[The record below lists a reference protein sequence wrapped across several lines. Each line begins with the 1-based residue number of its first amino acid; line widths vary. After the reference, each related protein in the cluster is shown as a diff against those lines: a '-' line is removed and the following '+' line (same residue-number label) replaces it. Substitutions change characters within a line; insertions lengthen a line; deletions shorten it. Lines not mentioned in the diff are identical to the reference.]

1 MMADNKHNS
10 WDRKLTL
17 SKTKDVPKWG
27 KDINHTFRW
36 LHAFMNTITGPTAQI
51 YFRVYWTHLEC
62 QTNIV
67 QEQGGVISI
76 IFNGLI
82 HLGN

>member
-1 MMADNKHNS
+1 
-10 WDRKLTL
+10 
-17 SKTKDVPKWG
+17 
-27 KDINHTFRW
+27 
-36 LHAFMNTITGPTAQI
+36 MNTITGPTAQI

>member
-1 MMADNKHNS
+1 MSLSEARILTTHSDDCMHS
-10 WDRKLTL
+10 WIQLQGQQLT
-17 SKTKDVPKWG
+17 
-27 KDINHTFRW
+27 
-36 LHAFMNTITGPTAQI
+36 QI